1 MRESRFGF
9 LPGSGMEGRRFTQG
23 NWYMDP
29 CRPRMW
35 DLLSDDELTAYVHV
49 LVCIYV
55 CVGRVVVKCARG

>member
-1 MRESRFGF
+1 MRESRVGF

-35 DLLSDDELTAYVHV
+35 DLLSDDELTMYV
-49 LVCIYV
+49 
-55 CVGRVVVKCARG
+55 RGYGYMREGTAEF